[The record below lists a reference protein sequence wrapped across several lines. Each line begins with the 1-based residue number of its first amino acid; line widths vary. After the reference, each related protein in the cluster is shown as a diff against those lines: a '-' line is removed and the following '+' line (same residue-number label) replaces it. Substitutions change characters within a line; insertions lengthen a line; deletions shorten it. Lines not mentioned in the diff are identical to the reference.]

1 MTLNLE
7 HTSRQ
12 FDAQITIC
20 KDIFLKKNRD
30 YGTSWRVLRPSS
42 ITDQI
47 FIKAQ
52 RIKSIEK
59 TGVLKVNEGIDSEF
73 RGIVNYSIL
82 AIIQLRLADS
92 APIEMPENDI
102 VKLYND
108 TYAEIKNLMLAKNHD
123 YGEAWRDMRVSSFT
137 DIILMRLMRI
147 KQIEDNNGVS
157 DISEGIDANFMDM
170 MNYAMFA
177 LIKLNDTKK

>member
-12 FDAQITIC
+12 FDAQISIC

-42 ITDQI
+42 ITDQL

-59 TGVLKVNEGIDSEF
+59 TGISKVNEGIESEF

-92 APIEMPENDI
+92 APIEITENEI

-108 TYAEIKNLMLAKNHD
+108 TYTEIKNLMLAKNHD

-147 KQIEDNNGVS
+147 KQIEDNQGVS
-157 DISEGIDANFMDM
+157 DISEGIDANYMDM

-177 LIKLNDTKK
+177 LIKLNENKN